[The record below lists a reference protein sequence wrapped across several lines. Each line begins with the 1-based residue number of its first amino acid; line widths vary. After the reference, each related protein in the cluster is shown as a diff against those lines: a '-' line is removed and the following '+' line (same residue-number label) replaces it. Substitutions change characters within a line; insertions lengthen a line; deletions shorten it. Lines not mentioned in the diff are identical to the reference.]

1 MKTQTPSQVTNGCAS
16 TKQKSWTADCD
27 VRFLLSMIRRPRQPL
42 QPMRHGTGPYRRAVQ
57 IIARLAMWRQ
67 VHGRF
72 PEQLSSVLEV
82 EGFTKS
88 SPESLWDPFAN
99 TELAYSSSGEG
110 FVLYSVGPNM
120 QKDESA
126 SDDHVWRW
134 PGIE

>member
-1 MKTQTPSQVTNGCAS
+1 MVPGQ
-16 TKQKSWTADCD
+16 
-27 VRFLLSMIRRPRQPL
+27 
-42 QPMRHGTGPYRRAVQ
+42 YRRAVQ

-72 PEQLSSVLEV
+72 PEQLSSVFEV
-82 EGFTKS
+82 DGFTKS
-88 SPESLWDPFAN
+88 SPELLWDPLAN

-110 FVLYSVGPNM
+110 FVRYSVGPNM

-134 PGIE
+134 PRIE